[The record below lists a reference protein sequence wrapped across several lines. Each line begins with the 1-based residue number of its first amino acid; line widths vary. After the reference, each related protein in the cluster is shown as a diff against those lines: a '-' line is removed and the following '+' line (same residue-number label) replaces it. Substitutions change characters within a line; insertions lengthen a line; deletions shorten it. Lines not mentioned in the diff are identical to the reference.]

1 MITLSEPLLIQDILV
16 EHLKDR
22 LRLSYGCWTPHCTL
36 SMLGSGARQF
46 SGGRDDMRA
55 DHARHHSWREDYKK
69 KLTTAEQALRAVE
82 SGDSIYIH
90 AGAATPFPL
99 IDALVASADR
109 LRDVNVIHGLT
120 FGDAP
125 YCRPDYSK
133 SFHVHALFIGANV
146 RDAVNE
152 GRGDYVPLFMSD
164 TPYLFTSRVV
174 PIDVCLVQVSPPDGH
189 GYCSYGVSV
198 DVTLAARK
206 YARVVVAEVNEQMP
220 RTFGRSFVHV
230 SRLTHI
236 IESDRPLP
244 EHASASPSDVERRI
258 GEHVASLVE
267 DGATLQIG
275 IGEIPNATLA
285 CLYDRKDLGV
295 HTEMFSDGVVDL
307 VEAGVVTNDM
317 KTVMPGKIATS
328 FVLGTKRLYDF
339 VDNNPSVEF
348 QTSDIIN
355 NPHIIAQNYKMTSIN
370 SALQV
375 DITGQVSA
383 DSIGSTLYS
392 GPGGQVDFVRGAS
405 RSRDGKAIIALPST
419 AKDGMFSRIVPFLDP
434 GGGVV
439 TSRADVHYVVTE
451 YGIADL
457 FGKSTRERARALI
470 NIAHPKFRASLEA
483 ECSKVKWLQRVGK

>member
-1 MITLSEPLLIQDILV
+1 M
-16 EHLKDR
+16 
-22 LRLSYGCWTPHCTL
+22 C
-36 SMLGSGARQF
+36 GA
-46 SGGRDDMRA
+46 
-55 DHARHHSWREDYKK
+55 HAHHDGWREDYKK
-69 KLTTAEQALRAVE
+69 RLTTAEEALTAVK
-82 SGDSIYIH
+82 SGDSVYIH
-90 AGAATPFPL
+90 GGAATPFPL
-99 IDALVASADR
+99 IDALVASTDR
-109 LRDVNVIHGLT
+109 LRDVNIIHALT

-125 YCRPDYSK
+125 YCRPEYSK

-152 GRGDYVPLFMSD
+152 GRGDYTPVFLSD
-164 TPYLFTSRVV
+164 APYLFASRAV
-174 PIDVCLVQVSPPDGH
+174 PIDVCLVQVSPPDAH
-189 GYCSYGVSV
+189 GFCSYGVSV

-206 YARVVVAEVNEQMP
+206 QARVVIAEVNKQMP
-220 RTFGRSFVHV
+220 RTLGRSFVHV

-244 EHASASPSDVERRI
+244 EHVSPAPSEIEGRI

-267 DGATLQIG
+267 DGATLQTG

-307 VEAGVVTNDM
+307 VEAGVITNDM
-317 KTVMPGKIATS
+317 KTIMPGKIGTCL
-328 FVLGTKRLYDF
+328 VLGTRRLYDF

-348 QTSDIIN
+348 QTSDIMN

-383 DSIGSTLYS
+383 DSIGCLLYS
-392 GPGGQVDFVRGAS
+392 GVGGQVDFVRGAS
-405 RSRDGKAIIALPST
+405 RSKGGKAIIALPAT
-419 AKDGMFSRIVPFLDP
+419 AKNGTVSRIVPFLDP

-457 FGKSTRERARALI
+457 FGKSVRARARELI
-470 NIAHPKFRASLEA
+470 NIAHPSFRGTLEK
-483 ECSKVKWLQRVGK
+483 ECNKIRWLQVSPSGQAETAHH

>member
-1 MITLSEPLLIQDILV
+1 M
-16 EHLKDR
+16 
-22 LRLSYGCWTPHCTL
+22 C
-36 SMLGSGARQF
+36 GAHVHN
-46 SGGRDDMRA
+46 D
-55 DHARHHSWREDYKK
+55 SWREDYKK
-69 KLTTAEQALRAVE
+69 KLTTAEEALRAVK
-82 SGDSIYIH
+82 SRDSVYIH

-99 IDALVASADR
+99 IEALVASADR
-109 LRDVNVIHGLT
+109 LRDVSIIHALT
-120 FGDAP
+120 FGNAP
-125 YCRPDYSK
+125 YCRPEYSK

-152 GRGDYVPLFMSD
+152 GRADYTPVFLSD
-164 TPYLFTSRVV
+164 APYLFTSKVV
-174 PIDVCLVQVSPPDGH
+174 PIDVCLVQVSPPDTH

-206 YARVVVAEVNEQMP
+206 QARVVIAEVNKQMP

-244 EHASASPSDVERRI
+244 EHVSPTPSQVERRI

-267 DGATLQIG
+267 DGATLQTG
-275 IGEIPNATLA
+275 IGEIPNAALA
-285 CLYDRKDLGV
+285 CLYDKKDLGV

-307 VEAGVVTNDM
+307 VEAGVITNDM
-317 KTVMPGKIATS
+317 KTVMPGKIGTCL
-328 FVLGTKRLYDF
+328 VLGTKRLYDF

-348 QTSDIIN
+348 QTSDIMN

-383 DSIGSTLYS
+383 DSIGNLLYS
-392 GPGGQVDFVRGAS
+392 GVGGQVDFVRGAS
-405 RSRDGKAIIALPST
+405 RSKGGKAIIALPST
-419 AKDGMFSRIVPFLDP
+419 AKKGTVSRIVPFLDP

-457 FGKSTRERARALI
+457 FGKSVRARARELI
-470 NIAHPKFRASLEA
+470 NIAHPSFQGTLEK
-483 ECSKVKWLQRVGK
+483 ECNKIKWLQGEVLRNLNQL